1 MGCVAVLDHGKSNTR
16 MVVFDAE
23 GRQRAERTRP
33 TPTDATGPYP
43 AEDVEALIPFVV
55 DALAEFAQRF
65 DIATII
71 PVAHGAAGALVD
83 ADGLVRPVIDYEHS
97 ATPDLNAAY
106 DAVRPEFAETGSP
119 PLPAMLNLGRQLF
132 MLADAH
138 SDAVAQASAFLALP
152 QYWAWVLSG
161 EMASEIT
168 SLGAHTDLWD
178 PWNGRP
184 STLVA
189 RQGWARLIPPLRRA
203 GDALGPLRPEI
214 AAATGLGRHT
224 QVLTGLHDSNASLVP
239 YLSAG
244 ADPVA
249 VVSSG
254 TWAIIMNIGGDTAR
268 LDPAADMLANVDVL
282 GRPTPSARFM
292 GGREHALISGDDQP
306 GTLAAAE
313 AVLEAGTLAL
323 PSFSDQGGPWAHSKG
338 QIIGDVPQIPG
349 ARSALAALY
358 CALVSDDILSRL
370 GASGPVQVDGPF
382 AKNPVWLAAMAGLRP
397 EGIVPRDGASPAAGA
412 AMLARARER
421 ARSQPAPPPPRPY
434 AQKLDLARYRSL
446 WQTALAQHLS

>member
-16 MVVFDAE
+16 LVVFDAE
-23 GRQRAERTRP
+23 GRLRAERKRP
-33 TPTDATGPYP
+33 TPTSTSGPYP
-43 AEDVEALIPFVV
+43 AEDVEALLPFII

-71 PVAHGAAGALVD
+71 PVAHGAAGALVGR
-83 ADGLVRPVIDYEHS
+83 AGLVRPVIDYEHS
-97 ATPDLNAAY
+97 ANPALNAAY
-106 DAVRPEFAETGSP
+106 DARRPPFEETGSP

-132 MLADAH
+132 MLAEEH
-138 SDAVAQASAFLALP
+138 PDAVAQATAFLALP

-161 EMASEIT
+161 ELASEIT

-178 PWNGRP
+178 PWNSTT
-184 STLVA
+184 STLVT

-214 AAATGLGRHT
+214 ARATGLGPQT

-254 TWAIIMNIGGDTAR
+254 TWAIIMNVGGDTAR
-268 LDPAADMLANVDVL
+268 LDPAADMLANVDML

-292 GGREHALISGDDQP
+292 GGREHALLAGDDQP
-306 GTLAAAE
+306 GTLAAAQ

-323 PSFSDQGGPWAHSKG
+323 PSFSDQGGPWAHIKG
-338 QIIGDVPQIPG
+338 QILGEVPQIPG
-349 ARSALAALY
+349 AQSALAALY
-358 CALVSDDILSRL
+358 CALVSDDILTRL
-370 GASGPVQVDGPF
+370 GAHGPVQVDGPF
-382 AKNPVWLAAMAGLRP
+382 AQNPVWLAAMAGLRAD
-397 EGIVPRDGASPAAGA
+397 GIVPRDGASPAAGA
-412 AMLARARER
+412 AMLARPPARPE
-421 ARSQPAPPPPRPY
+421 PPPEPH
-434 AQKLDLARYRSL
+434 AQKLDMARYRSR
-446 WQTALAQHLS
+446 WQTATLERRP